1 MRVRALLAGDVRT
14 QYKYGFYL
22 LYLFLSMFYIGL
34 LYALP
39 AAWREKAAILMIF
52 SDPGRHGALL
62 YGRHRTV

>member
-34 LYALP
+34 LLRPSRGLAGKGGDP
-39 AAWREKAAILMIF
+39 DDFFR
-52 SDPGRHGALL
+52 PGRHGALL